1 MNSDNLL
8 QSFEKSP
15 IVAAIKDDSGLC
27 RCMES
32 DSQII
37 FVLYGN
43 INTINDIVKHLKDA
57 GKTVFVHVDLL
68 DGLAPREVT
77 IEFLMKNTCLDGII
91 STKLPL
97 IKCAKNLGLMT
108 VMRFFVIDNLS
119 LRNIRK
125 KDYYQYADMIEILPG
140 LMPKIIRQISE
151 ENQRPVIAG
160 GLISEKSD
168 IVTALTAGAVA
179 ISSTDQNVWF
189 M

>member
-1 MNSDNLL
+1 MDRDQLL
-8 QSFEKSP
+8 QAFEKSP
-15 IVAAIKDDSGLC
+15 IVAAIKEEKGL
-27 RCMES
+27 RCCIES
-32 DSQII
+32 DSQIV

-43 INTINDIVKHLKDA
+43 INTIPAIVKQLKDA

-77 IEFLMKNTCLDGII
+77 IEYLMRNTCLDGII

-97 IKCAKNLGLMT
+97 IKCAKALGLMT

-140 LMPKIIRQISE
+140 LMPKIICQISE
-151 ENQRPVIAG
+151 EVQKPIIAG
-160 GLISEKSD
+160 GLISEKTD

-179 ISSTDQNVWF
+179 ISSTDEKVWF

>member
-1 MNSDNLL
+1 MDSNSLL

-15 IVAAIKDDSGLC
+15 IVAAIKDEQGLS
-27 RCMES
+27 RCIES
-32 DSQII
+32 DSQIV

-43 INTINDIVKHLKDA
+43 INTISGIVKRLKDA

-68 DGLAPREVT
+68 DGLAAREVT
-77 IEFLMKNTCLDGII
+77 IEFLKRNTCLDGII

-97 IKCAKNLGLMT
+97 IKCAKNAGLMT
-108 VMRFFVIDNLS
+108 VMRFFIIDNLS

-140 LMPKIIRQISE
+140 LMPKIITQISQE
-151 ENQRPVIAG
+151 IKRPIIAG

-168 IVTALTAGAVA
+168 IVTALSAGAVA
-179 ISSTDQNVWF
+179 ISSTDHMVWF